1 MRIIKDGNLELKYTE
16 LEYIN
21 FLQTQIKMAEQM
33 GDIATAVKFR
43 RELRTLAEDR
53 IKEAR
58 KMLNKESKELQYII
72 NNIDKIAEK
81 MALNKKIR
89 TEEEAVKLLNKI
101 DLAKFLNLEVKEN
114 EEFKCPFFNRKLD
127 DRAYIYTINKVNR
140 YFLKSKP
147 KKISDGN
154 YDTFEQ
160 SYTLIDLYRI
170 FFNKNY
176 YQSLEELSELFNI
189 IIINK
194 DTTYRKKQKEKF
206 ATNMLA
212 LSKLKDNYPYL
223 NELLGKHL
231 IVLKELNL
239 VALEYMSTIER
250 TVDKQAVFFFTS
262 RQMEERLNIIAKQ
275 LTEKGEGF
283 KILSY
288 SAINRLYCTYR
299 LLGLLTEVEKENVP
313 TEIVQE
319 APISSGEKNDTL
331 YYVIPEYNTVL
342 LNKAERIAKKL
353 KKGKFSATTH
363 GYKEVREI
371 LGDDIA
377 GRIYKVT
384 AKRTT
389 IEKQKAKAGE
399 LYGQAKRLDTLQK
412 KKEEIKVIDN
422 IFSVPVENVEEVKIV
437 TDVNTD
443 TITIE
448 LPF

>member
-21 FLQTQIKMAEQM
+21 FLQLQIKMAEQM
-33 GDIATAVKFR
+33 NNMSTAVKFK

-58 KMLNKESKELQYII
+58 KMLNKESGQLQFTI
-72 NNIDKIAEK
+72 NNIDRIARK
-81 MALNKKIR
+81 MPINKKVR
-89 TEEEAVKLLNKI
+89 SQEEAVKLINSI
-101 DLAKFLNLEVKEN
+101 NLAKFLQLEVKEN
-114 EEFKCPFFNRKLD
+114 EEFICPFFLRKFE
-127 DRAYIYTINKVNR
+127 DRAYIYTINKVSR

-147 KKISDGN
+147 KKMDNGE
-154 YDTFEQ
+154 YDTFEK

-170 FFNKNY
+170 FFDKNY
-176 YQSLEELSELFNI
+176 YQALEELSELFNI

-194 DTTYRKKQKEKF
+194 DTTFRKKQKEKF

-223 NELLGKHL
+223 NQLLGKHL

-239 VALEYMSTIER
+239 VALEYMSTVEKSI
-250 TVDKQAVFFFTS
+250 DKQAVFFYTA
-262 RQMEERLNIIAKQ
+262 RQMEERLHTIAKQ
-275 LTEKGEGF
+275 LIKKNEEL

-299 LLGLLTEVEKENVP
+299 VLGLLTEVEKENIP
-313 TEIVQE
+313 ILIIQD
-319 APISSGEKNDTL
+319 APVLTGKKNDIL
-331 YYVIPEYNTVL
+331 YYIIPEYNTIL
-342 LNKAERIAKKL
+342 LSKAERIAKKL
-353 KKGKFSATTH
+353 KNARFSATTH

-371 LGDDIA
+371 LGDKIA
-377 GRIYKVT
+377 GSIYKVT

-389 IEKQKAKAGE
+389 IEKQKAKNGE
-399 LYGQAKRLDTLQK
+399 LYGQAKRIDTLKK
-412 KKEEIKVIDN
+412 KKEEIKIIDN
-422 IFSVPVENVEEVKIV
+422 IFSAPVLEINEVKPV
-437 TDVNTD
+437 VNANIKTED
-443 TITIE
+443 